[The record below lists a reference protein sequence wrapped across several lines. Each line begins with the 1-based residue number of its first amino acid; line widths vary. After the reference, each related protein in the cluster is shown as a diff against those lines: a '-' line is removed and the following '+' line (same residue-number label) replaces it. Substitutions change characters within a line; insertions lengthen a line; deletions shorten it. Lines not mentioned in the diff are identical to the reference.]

1 MIVVVMGVTG
11 CGKTTLGRELAR
23 RLNVHF
29 HDADDYHPPANRAKL
44 RANIPLGDDD
54 RRPWLE
60 DLARHMAAWDA
71 AGGAVLA
78 CSALKE
84 GYRVILRGGGA
95 GTVVFVFVEG
105 EAGTIAERLKARAAE
120 GHELIRDYDRILAG
134 QFRDLEEPTDA
145 VRVSNLLPPDAM
157 ADEAMRG
164 LGVRGFGPQQ
174 VHNRP
179 KVD

>member
-23 RLNVHF
+23 RLNVPF
-29 HDADDYHPPANRAKL
+29 HDADDHHPPANRAKL
-44 RANIPLGDDD
+44 RANIPLDDDD

-60 DLARHMAAWDA
+60 ALGRLMREWDA

-84 GYRVILRGGGA
+84 TYRDILRGGGA
-95 GTVVFVFVEG
+95 GRVVFVYVEG
-105 EAGTIAERLKARAAE
+105 NAATIAERLKARAAK

-134 QFRDLEEPTDA
+134 QFRDLEEPADA
-145 VRVSNLLPPDAM
+145 VRVSNFLPPDGM

-164 LGVRGFGPQQ
+164 LGVRGFGPRTVQT
-174 VHNRP
+174 RP
-179 KVD
+179 KVN